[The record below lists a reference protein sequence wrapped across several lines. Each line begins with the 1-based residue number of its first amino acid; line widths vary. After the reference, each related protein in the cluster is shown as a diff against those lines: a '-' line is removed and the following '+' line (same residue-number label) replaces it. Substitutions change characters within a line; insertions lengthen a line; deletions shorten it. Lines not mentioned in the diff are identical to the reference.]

1 MRFNLAQWSL
11 SHKALIYFFS
21 ALLMVSGVFSYL
33 SLGRMEDPDYT
44 IRQMVIYTQ
53 WQGATAKQVEE
64 QVTDVLEKRLQDL
77 EKLDHIESYSMPGQ
91 SIIYVN
97 LKDSVNKQD
106 IRRLWTDARNLVIS
120 ETPNLPSGAA
130 TPQVNDH
137 FDDVY
142 GMIYALTADD
152 GYTMRDMK
160 NEAEK
165 IKAAVLNLKQ
175 TKKVMLIG
183 DRTQCIYA
191 DADPYVMMKSDVS
204 VSDIKKLIQSE
215 NTVTDSGIISGQKDM
230 IPLRLNNNFKSEKE
244 LSLLPINKNGRVIR
258 LSDILNIRNTY
269 VETGEKSFF
278 YNGEPAIGI
287 AVSMVSGENIID
299 FGDELNK
306 VVKECSA
313 SLPAGM
319 ELHKVADQAKNVDSA
334 IFSFVRCLVEAL
346 IIIFGVSIFSLG
358 THAGLVVAMCIPLVL
373 AITFS
378 IMYYMGIDLQ
388 SVSLG
393 GLIIGLGLLVDDAMI
408 VIEMIIVKL
417 QEGLGKVEAAVVA
430 FSETAIPMLTGTLIT
445 CAGFIPV
452 ALAEGSASEFCCT
465 LFYVISIALIVSW
478 FVAGLATP
486 LFAYHLISDVS
497 KRKESRLSGF
507 IKRFRAEYR
516 KLLIFC
522 IENRISVLIS
532 VSVIFVLCA
541 FGFTQLRTEFFPA
554 SSHPELVLRME
565 LPAGASYQNSEEV
578 AARFAK
584 EISNSENLEYY
595 SYTVG
600 EGNPR
605 FVLTF
610 SPANAKPNMA
620 EFIMVA
626 KGIEERASLEKEVKA
641 LIRDR
646 FPEVIGHTLLIVTGS
661 PTEYAVTFRVQGP
674 ELNKVR
680 TITSDLEKIM
690 YSYDSLLNIRK
701 KGGEEMISLD
711 TKTQNLKLKQLGLTS
726 GSLAQQIKLLTSG
739 EIISSIQDRDVT
751 IPIIFRL
758 KAVNADIYQTISDMP
773 IELPDGKKLSLSSVA
788 NLEAGVEE
796 ANILRR
802 DRLPAVK
809 ICAEIRD
816 GLSGDDVTAQIY
828 SDIKEFRK
836 SLPRGYSIELD
847 GGLEDSQKNTASFL
861 APAPVMAI
869 SILVILMLE
878 LQSIKKV
885 MITLLTAPLGI
896 IGVTIGLGITGRPV
910 GFVVILGLLALF
922 GIIIRNSV
930 ILMDQIEKHIK
941 EGMSIY
947 DSLISASISRL
958 RPIMLTAMAAIL
970 AMIPLAT
977 NALWGPM
984 ATAMAFGLLFATVLT
999 LLVLPAMYAQ
1009 VYLKEN
1015 NR

>member
-1 MRFNLAQWSL
+1 MRFNLAKWSL
-11 SHKALIYFFS
+11 SHKALVYFFS
-21 ALLMVSGVFSYL
+21 FLLVISGIFSYL

-53 WQGATAKQVEE
+53 WPGADARQVEE

-77 EKLDHIESYSMPGQ
+77 ENLDNLESYSMPNS

-97 LKDSVNKQD
+97 LKDSVNKHD

-120 ETPNLPSGAA
+120 ETPNLPAGVK

-142 GMIYALTADD
+142 GMIYALTADE
-152 GYTMRDMK
+152 GYTMRDLK
-160 NEAEK
+160 DEAEK
-165 IKAAVLNLKQ
+165 IKASILNLKQ
-175 TKKVMLIG
+175 TKKVMLLG
-183 DRTQCIYA
+183 TRTQCIYA
-191 DADPYVMMKSDVS
+191 DANPYVMLKSDIS
-204 VSDIKKLIQSE
+204 VSEIRKLIQSE
-215 NTVTDSGIISGQKDM
+215 NTVTDSGIISGSQDM
-230 IPLRLNNNFKSEKE
+230 IPLRLNNNFKSEDE
-244 LSLLPINKNGRVIR
+244 LSLLPLNKNGKVIR
-258 LSDILNIRNTY
+258 LADLLKIRNTY
-269 VETGEKSFF
+269 LETGETAFF

-287 AVSMVSGENIID
+287 AVSMVSGENIIK
-299 FGDELNK
+299 FGDELGK
-306 VVKECSA
+306 VINECSN

-319 ELHKVADQAKNVDSA
+319 DLHQVANQARNVDNA

-358 THAGLVVAMCIPLVL
+358 THAGLVVALCIPLVL

-378 IMYYMGIDLQ
+378 IMYYLGIDLQ

-417 QEGLGKVEAAVVA
+417 GEGLGKVDAAVAA
-430 FSETAIPMLTGTLIT
+430 FSETAVPMLTGTLIT

-452 ALAEGSASEFCCT
+452 ALAEGSASEFCCS
-465 LFYVISIALIVSW
+465 LFYVITIALIVSW
-478 FVAGLATP
+478 LVAGLATP
-486 LFAYHLISDVS
+486 LFAYHLIGRISE
-497 KRKESRLSGF
+497 KKESPVAAF
-507 IKRFRAEYR
+507 ILRFRAEYK

-522 IENRISVLIS
+522 IEKRKAVLLF
-532 VSVIFVLCA
+532 VFVLFAVCA
-541 FGFTQLRTEFFPA
+541 YGFTLLRTEFFPA

-565 LPAGASYQNSEEV
+565 LPAGASYKNSEEV
-578 AARFAK
+578 AGRFAK
-584 EISNSENLEYY
+584 AIQESKNLEYY
-595 SYTVG
+595 SYTIG
-600 EGNPR
+600 QGNPR

-626 KGIEERASLEKEVKA
+626 KGIEERTKLEREVKS
-641 LIRDR
+641 LIEEK
-646 FPEVIGHTLLIVTGS
+646 FPEVIGHTMLIVTGS
-661 PTEYAVTFRVQGP
+661 PTEYAVTFRIHGP
-674 ELNKVR
+674 DLNKVR
-680 TITSDLEKIM
+680 DITSKVEEIM
-690 YSYDSLLNIRK
+690 YTYDSLKNIRR

-711 TKTQNLKLKQLGLTS
+711 TRAENLKLKQLGLTS
-726 GSLAQQIKLLTSG
+726 GSIASQVKLLTSG
-739 EIISSIQDRDVT
+739 EVISSMQDKDVT
-751 IPIIFRL
+751 IPIILRL
-758 KAVNADIYQTISDMP
+758 KAENSDIYQTLSDMP
-773 IELPDGKKLSLSSVA
+773 IELPDGKKLTLGSIA
-788 NLEAGVEE
+788 TLEGGVEE

-809 ICAEIRD
+809 ICAEVKD

-828 SDIKEFRK
+828 SDLTEFRK
-836 SLPRGYSIELD
+836 SLPHGYSIELD
-847 GGLEDSQKNTASFL
+847 GGLENSQKNTASFL
-861 APAPVMAI
+861 KPAPVMAI
-869 SILVILMLE
+869 IILVILMFE

-885 MITLLTAPLGI
+885 VITLLTAPLGI

-930 ILMDQIEKHIK
+930 ILIDQIEKHIR

-984 ATAMAFGLLFATVLT
+984 ATAMAFGLLFATILT
-999 LLVLPAMYAQ
+999 LLVLPAMYAS
-1009 VYLKEN
+1009 VYLKKE
-1015 NR
+1015 

>member
-1 MRFNLAQWSL
+1 MRLNLAQWSL
-11 SHKALIYFFS
+11 SHKALVYFFS
-21 ALLMVSGVFSYL
+21 FLLVISGIFSYL

-53 WQGATAKQVEE
+53 WPGATARQVEE

-77 EKLDHIESYSMPGQ
+77 ENLDNLESYSMPNQ

-97 LKDSVNKQD
+97 LKDSVNKED

-120 ETPNLPSGAA
+120 ETPNLPSGVK

-142 GMIYALTADD
+142 GMIYALTADE

-160 NEAEK
+160 NEAEN
-165 IKAAVLNLKQ
+165 IKASILNLKQ
-175 TKKVMLIG
+175 TKKVMLLG
-183 DRTQCIYA
+183 AKTQCIYA
-191 DADPYVMMKSDVS
+191 DADPYVMLKSDVS
-204 VSDIKKLIQSE
+204 VSEIRKLIQSE
-215 NTVTDSGIISGQKDM
+215 NTVTDSGIISGSADM
-230 IPLRLNNNFKSEKE
+230 IPLTLSNNFKSEDE
-244 LSLLPINKNGRVIR
+244 LSLLPINKNGKVIR
-258 LSDILNIRNTY
+258 LADLLKVRNTY
-269 VETGEKSFF
+269 VETGETAFF
-278 YNGEPAIGI
+278 YNGEPALGI
-287 AVSMVSGENIID
+287 AVSMVSGENIIE
-299 FGDELNK
+299 FGDKLGK
-306 VVKECSA
+306 VIKECNEA
-313 SLPAGM
+313 LPAGM
-319 ELHKVADQAKNVDSA
+319 ELHKVADQAKNVDNA

-346 IIIFGVSIFSLG
+346 VIIFGVSIFSLG
-358 THAGLVVAMCIPLVL
+358 THAGLVVALCIPLVL

-378 IMYYMGIDLQ
+378 IMYYLGIDLQ

-417 QEGLGKVEAAVVA
+417 SEGLGKVEAAVVA
-430 FSETAIPMLTGTLIT
+430 FSETAVPMLTGTLIT

-452 ALAEGSASEFCCT
+452 ALAEGSASEFCCS
-465 LFYVISIALIVSW
+465 LFYVITIALIVSW
-478 FVAGLATP
+478 LVAGLATP
-486 LFAYHLISDVS
+486 LFAYHLIGTISE
-497 KRKESRLSGF
+497 KKESPVAAF
-507 IKRFRAEYR
+507 ILRFRSDYK
-516 KLLIFC
+516 KLLTFC
-522 IENRISVLIS
+522 IEKRKAFLFAV
-532 VSVIFVLCA
+532 FVVFILCA
-541 FGFTQLRTEFFPA
+541 YGFTQLRTEFFPA

-565 LPAGASYQNSEEV
+565 LPAGASYKNSEEI
-578 AARFAK
+578 AGRFAEAIK
-584 EISNSENLEYY
+584 DSENLEYY
-595 SYTVG
+595 SYTIG
-600 EGNPR
+600 QGNPR

-626 KGIEERASLEKEVKA
+626 KGIEERTKLEQEVKT
-641 LIRDR
+641 LIDEK
-646 FPEVIGHTLLIVTGS
+646 FPEVIGHTMLIVTGS
-661 PTEYAVTFRVQGP
+661 PTEYAVTFRIQGP
-674 ELNKVR
+674 DLNKVR
-680 TITSDLEKIM
+680 DITSKVEDIM
-690 YSYDSLLNIRK
+690 YTYDSLKNIRK

-711 TKTQNLKLKQLGLTS
+711 TRTQNLKLKQLGLTS
-726 GSLAQQIKLLTSG
+726 GSIASQVKLLTSG
-739 EIISSIQDRDVT
+739 EVISSIQDKDVT

-758 KAVNADIYQTISDMP
+758 KAENADIYQTLSDMP
-773 IELPDGKKLSLSSVA
+773 IELPDGKKLTLGSVA
-788 NLEAGVEE
+788 ELEAGVEE

-809 ICAEIRD
+809 ICAEVKD

-828 SDIKEFRK
+828 NDLKKFRK

-847 GGLEDSQKNTASFL
+847 GGLENSQKNTASFL
-861 APAPVMAI
+861 KPAPVMAI
-869 SILVILMLE
+869 IILVILMFE

-930 ILMDQIEKHIK
+930 ILIDQIEKHIK

-984 ATAMAFGLLFATVLT
+984 ATAMAFGLLFATILT
-999 LLVLPAMYAQ
+999 LLVLPAMYAS
-1009 VYLKEN
+1009 VYIKKS
-1015 NR
+1015 